1 METLL
6 KDFLLCP
13 HHRPLILQLS
23 AMLQIVTLQCP
34 GALVWCGLMG
44 QDRDTITPLAGG
56 PLEYLPVL
64 PSQLPMPSYNSQR
77 NELNRKRLRGAEQ
90 QIIERSK
97 HSEKRWIC
105 EKWQRKTIDSTIN
118 DVILNTL
125 AILDTHC
132 FDRLD
137 ANSSNMDALYAK
149 IFQPVAKVIKQVLI
163 AHPAISGYIYQQ
175 ILYSFHSKSVV
186 CRRCTTAET

>member
-44 QDRDTITPLAGG
+44 QDRDNITPLAGG

-77 NELNRKRLRGAEQ
+77 NQLNRRRLRIAEQ

-137 ANSSNMDALYAK
+137 ANSNNMDALYAK
-149 IFQPVAKVIKQVLI
+149 IFQPVAKVIKQVVYHVDASIPFIVYDLD
-163 AHPAISGYIYQQ
+163 
-175 ILYSFHSKSVV
+175 
-186 CRRCTTAET
+186 RER